1 MGKMQKERRYK
12 TNSDDVI
19 IDGLLPL
26 RGMFISPEFSSDNLN
41 PPVSEILPVNLKA
54 EEQELSFSIQSQ
66 GLHKDEG

>member
-1 MGKMQKERRYK
+1 MEKKQKERRYK

-19 IDGLLPL
+19 IDGLPPL
-26 RGMFISPEFSSDNLN
+26 RGMFISPEFSSDNLI
-41 PPVSEILPVNLKA
+41 PPVSEILPVDFKA